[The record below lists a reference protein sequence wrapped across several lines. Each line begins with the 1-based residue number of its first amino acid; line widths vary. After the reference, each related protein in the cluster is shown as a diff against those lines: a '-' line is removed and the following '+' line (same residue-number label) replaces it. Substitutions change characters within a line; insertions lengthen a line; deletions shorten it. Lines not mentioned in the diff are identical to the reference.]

1 MKVNTNCTKQL
12 QQLILL
18 KPNNNYVLLK
28 SIDMHNNTKL
38 KKLCSYIYITK
49 ICELENKF
57 KYNTYIVNG
66 VECQYLRLLVIV
78 DIFACMRLN
87 KTSQGFM
94 NQLVLFL

>member
-1 MKVNTNCTKQL
+1 M
-12 QQLILL
+12 ILL
-18 KPNNNYVLLK
+18 KPNNNCVLLK
-28 SIDMHNNTKL
+28 GIGLHNNTKL
-38 KKLCSYIYITK
+38 QNVMFIYITK

-57 KYNTYIVNG
+57 KYKTFTVIG
-66 VECQYLRLLVIV
+66 VKCQYLRLLVIV